1 MGRCGL
7 SHKCA
12 RGSRVGRPFRNGT
25 RGQHIGY
32 SAHTLWSS
40 HDANRCGMAGLCGLL
55 ASVLRAFAMA
65 EQGFEPM
72 PFGLVLGLTTQHID
86 VAACARLT
94 ARAFC

>member
-1 MGRCGL
+1 
-7 SHKCA
+7 
-12 RGSRVGRPFRNGT
+12 
-25 RGQHIGY
+25 
-32 SAHTLWSS
+32 
-40 HDANRCGMAGLCGLL
+40 MAGLCGLL